1 MALSE
6 YVTKQGKNFRVT
18 HTSDIV
24 PRLPWESVAV
34 LALDKDIYGHISP
47 EYWITDGLGNNPKN
61 YKILEGNQN
70 YDGNAANSW
79 GKFNIVAH
87 IQYYQTNMVSNGL
100 QSTSTLADVLQ
111 YGCTLSFLP
120 MGMASIIGI
129 GYPAGSRKR
138 LAFDASQY
146 DVETMPEQLA
156 EAGVRGTFTQEWRD
170 PSQV

>member
-1 MALSE
+1 MASKFVHATTDKLQLTSSQYNYGQPRAGNMALSE

-24 PRLPWESVAV
+24 PRLPWKSVAI

-87 IQYYQTNMVSNGL
+87 IQYYQTNMVSNGRRN
-100 QSTSTLADVLQ
+100 
-111 YGCTLSFLP
+111 
-120 MGMASIIGI
+120 I
-129 GYPAGSRKR
+129 
-138 LAFDASQY
+138 
-146 DVETMPEQLA
+146 
-156 EAGVRGTFTQEWRD
+156 
-170 PSQV
+170 